1 MSCVHYIPWILNG
14 WCIWVKRYSTYPA
27 TLRPTHAM
35 VTSIAAL
42 ITLPD
47 SHFHPGPWD
56 FSTII
61 NRLPFHQWLR
71 KCGICDDASHFAYG
85 RDLEVES
92 GRPWNIPLI
101 NIMKVGNYK
110 AIRDLLLDEGFVDHE
125 LVADMENLMSVSG
138 SRGKGRAIALY
149 DIDQPFSVN
158 FSLRHL
164 HVHLNTRS
172 CVRRVELRPFSIRTL
187 GCIHSFFSGKAIS
200 IFRWSTKLNRHF
212 QGRLEHVLRFPPRIL
227 TRKGACYACAFLK
240 S

>member
-27 TLRPTHAM
+27 TLRPTYAM

-47 SHFHPGPWD
+47 SHFHPGPRD

-61 NRLPFHQWLR
+61 NCLPFRQWLR

-101 NIMKVGNYK
+101 NIVKVGNYK

-125 LVADMENLMSVSG
+125 LVADMENLKSVSG
-138 SRGKGRAIALY
+138 SREKGE
-149 DIDQPFSVN
+149 P
-158 FSLRHL
+158 
-164 HVHLNTRS
+164 
-172 CVRRVELRPFSIRTL
+172 
-187 GCIHSFFSGKAIS
+187 
-200 IFRWSTKLNRHF
+200 
-212 QGRLEHVLRFPPRIL
+212 
-227 TRKGACYACAFLK
+227 
-240 S
+240 